1 VIERLRE
8 RRRPLAAVYEQGRL
22 LAFGAEEVRI
32 AFLEPFLLE
41 KARDPDALRAVADLC
56 REQLGAGVPVN
67 IVPFEGDPNAAPAS
81 LAEES
86 QRRDAEALHRRR
98 RDLAE
103 HPNVLAAQE
112 VLGARLVDV
121 RVEGKED

>member
-22 LAFGAEEVRI
+22 LAFGTEEVRI
-32 AFLEPFLLE
+32 AFVEIFLLE
-41 KARDPDALRAVADLC
+41 KARDPEGLRVVADLC

-67 IVPFEGDPNAAPAS
+67 VVPYEGDPNAAPAS

-86 QRRDAEALHRRR
+86 RRRDAEARDRRR

-103 HPNVLAAQE
+103 HPNVQAAQE

-121 RVEGKED
+121 RVEGKDE